1 MRISYCNPTS
11 ELFRRRSQAEKYLGS
26 PLTHGK
32 KLTAILQKN
41 VTLLIINKFG
51 FFFFFFFCRPRP
63 FRFCSSSCQ
72 RCRSFSST
80 ARKRMRT
87 AVWRTCCWRNRISSS
102 WPTRSPDSCS
112 STSSG
117 PSSELGSGPS
127 PFPSTGI
134 GRGRGGRFPARPEP
148 WSEPYSPTSFRS
160 FSFISSWRSK
170 PNLSKLYLF
179 WNLWNG
185 G

>member
-1 MRISYCNPTS
+1 
-11 ELFRRRSQAEKYLGS
+11 
-26 PLTHGK
+26 
-32 KLTAILQKN
+32 
-41 VTLLIINKFG
+41 
-51 FFFFFFFCRPRP
+51 
-63 FRFCSSSCQ
+63 
-72 RCRSFSST
+72 
-80 ARKRMRT
+80 MRT
-87 AVWRTCCWRNRISSS
+87 VAWPTCCWRNRISSS

-127 PFPSTGI
+127 PFPWTGI

-170 PNLSKLYLF
+170 PNFSKFNLF
-179 WNLWNG
+179 WKLWNKWG
-185 G
+185 GLYTLYVPHNSKTDTIIPVKRWLGGKSRYCLKRFFNTEILNNGFP